1 LSKPAISKKD
11 AEDVVPVKKVV
22 SGATKM

>member
-1 LSKPAISKKD
+1 MSKAAISKQD